1 MELLSRVCV
10 ASSAAAGLPFL
21 AAVCHAA
28 ELSQIPFHT
37 AGRFT
42 AALWESCNSRR
53 CFTPTRVSRR
63 SFSNGWG
70 PHDKVIPNANSR
82 TCQVATHFGKGT
94 DRFRETQHPYCS
106 HSCREANQ
114 RPSKQELSSPLRLQ
128 LCKINCSA
136 YGLQLPF
143 SKTLYA

>member
-53 CFTPTRVSRR
+53 CFTPTQVGTSGFMRAVDVLAERKLTSVSSGGLVHRR
-63 SFSNGWG
+63 TYRRYIPAEHNYKKG
-70 PHDKVIPNANSR
+70 P
-82 TCQVATHFGKGT
+82 G
-94 DRFRETQHPYCS
+94 
-106 HSCREANQ
+106 EA
-114 RPSKQELSSPLRLQ
+114 
-128 LCKINCSA
+128 
-136 YGLQLPF
+136 
-143 SKTLYA
+143 